1 MSKKVLI
8 ISGSPRKGGNSDKL
22 CDRFAEGAR
31 DAGHSV
37 TKVSLADCKVGFCTG
52 CNCCG
57 QTHRCIIDDDVPE
70 IIGRMMT
77 SDVIVMASPVYFYSV
92 DAQIK
97 ALIDRSVSV
106 WTVMRDKVFYFIMT
120 SAEDT
125 DTVMDCTLECFRG
138 FASCIDGSTEGGVI
152 YAKGVHKKGEVV
164 DTDYRQQAYDMGRT
178 I

>member
-1 MSKKVLI
+1 
-8 ISGSPRKGGNSDKL
+8 
-22 CDRFAEGAR
+22 
-31 DAGHSV
+31 
-37 TKVSLADCKVGFCTG
+37 
-52 CNCCG
+52 
-57 QTHRCIIDDDVPE
+57 
-70 IIGRMMT
+70 
-77 SDVIVMASPVYFYSV
+77 MASPVYFYSL

-106 WTVMRDKVFYFIMT
+106 WKVMRDKAFYYIMT
-120 SAEDT
+120 SQEDT

-164 DTDYRQQAYDMGRT
+164 DTGYMQQAYDMGRT